1 MSGASRFPDQ
11 NMTSPENQRVTV
23 GESFMLGDWRVEPR
37 EGFLV
42 RGSEKRRLEPRVMSL
57 LVALAA
63 EAMSPVPREALERS
77 VWGDTVV
84 GEDALPRAVLKLRR
98 ALDDDAKRP
107 RYLETL
113 PRRGYRLL
121 HQPKPISSPGGF
133 RPRPRAFA
141 ATLAGMAVVAVV
153 AAAAITGTLREQPAT
168 EQPAGRLERAHDY
181 YHQFSREG
189 NEAAAALYRTLI
201 ESEPDNAEAHAGLA
215 NAMLQRV
222 VRWPAGQAT
231 VVREHQSVTDTLVSE
246 RLDSPWAQAS
256 IADARWLA
264 TRAVQL
270 DPNLGEARKALGLA
284 RSLAGDPAG
293 AREAYEQALRL
304 DPGLWSA
311 LVNLAE
317 LDLIDGNRQQA
328 IDRFEAAWGAMQA
341 AYSETPQRIG
351 GWLAELGVLLGEL
364 HKAENQADRA
374 EFWFRRVLET
384 QPWHGDATL
393 GLVALLND
401 RGQTMEAASL
411 CGELA
416 LRIGPEKRCEPFDQA
431 PNR

>member
-1 MSGASRFPDQ
+1 
-11 NMTSPENQRVTV
+11 
-23 GESFMLGDWRVEPR
+23 
-37 EGFLV
+37 
-42 RGSEKRRLEPRVMSL
+42 MSL
-57 LVALAA
+57 LVELAA
-63 EAMSPVPREALERS
+63 HAPSPVPRETLERS

-98 ALDDDAKRP
+98 ALDDDAKQP

-121 HQPKPISSPGGF
+121 HEPQPIEAPGGF
-133 RPRPRAFA
+133 RLHPRALAIVLAVA
-141 ATLAGMAVVAVV
+141 AIVAVV
-153 AAAAITGTLREQPAT
+153 AITGTIRERP
-168 EQPAGRLERAHDY
+168 ESGQPAGRLERAHDY

-189 NEAAAALYRTLI
+189 NEAAAALYRALI

-231 VVREHQSVTDTLVSE
+231 VVRKRQSVSDTLVSE
-246 RLDSPWAQAS
+246 RLDSPWAQTS
-256 IADARWLA
+256 IAEARRLA
-264 TRAVQL
+264 ERAVAL
-270 DPNLGEARKALGLA
+270 DPGLGQAHKALGLA
-284 RSLAGDPAG
+284 RSLAGDAPG
-293 AREAYEQALRL
+293 ARESYEQALRL
-304 DPGLWSA
+304 DPDLWSA

-317 LDLIDGNRQQA
+317 LDLIEGSRRQA
-328 IDRFEAAWGAMQA
+328 IDRFEAAWNAMQS

-364 HKAENQADRA
+364 HKAENQPDRA

-401 RGQTMEAASL
+401 RGQTTEAASL

-416 LRIGPEKRCEPFDQA
+416 LRIGPEKRCEPFDQGQD
-431 PNR
+431 R